1 MINLP
6 KTNNFITFN
15 PLDPR
20 GHTSVG
26 RFLIE
31 KKKKIHKKLRNKKK
45 KKREK
50 NSLHMKNNYE
60 KEKGVKEDTMKHMG
74 TQSMQKCTKEK
85 VNKEW
90 YFFCSN

>member
-1 MINLP
+1 
-6 KTNNFITFN
+6 
-15 PLDPR
+15 
-20 GHTSVG
+20 
-26 RFLIE
+26 
-31 KKKKIHKKLRNKKK
+31 
-45 KKREK
+45 
-50 NSLHMKNNYE
+50 MKNNYE